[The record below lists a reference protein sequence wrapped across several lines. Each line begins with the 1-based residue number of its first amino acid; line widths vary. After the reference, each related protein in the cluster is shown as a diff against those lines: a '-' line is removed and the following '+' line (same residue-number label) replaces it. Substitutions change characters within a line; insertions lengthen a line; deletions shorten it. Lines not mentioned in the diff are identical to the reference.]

1 MYLLTNMNDYAKL
14 EINLLILE
22 DVVSVKTVFTSKLI
36 N

>member
-1 MYLLTNMNDYAKL
+1 MYLLTNINDYAKV

-22 DVVSVKTVFTSKLI
+22 DVVSVKTVFTSKLT